1 VIFVIADTAGKSG
14 SAEHVTAGFVYVR
27 LHGSRR
33 LYASRYGDEEL
44 HQWAGKVES
53 WSRQGR
59 DVYVY
64 FDNDALRLQ

>member
-1 VIFVIADTAGKSG
+1 MICVIPDTAGKFG
-14 SAEHVTAGFVYVR
+14 YAEHVTAGFAYVR

-44 HQWAGKVES
+44 DQWAGKAES

-59 DVYVY
+59 QRSCTQRVMPS
-64 FDNDALRLQ
+64 